1 MSSTMKNFGLTVQE
15 IPTAKPGRQ
24 AKKLCAPCNWVVREN
39 PTRYCDEVSVA
50 GQAYCAAHQRALAA
64 GEKRSKMFGFTLVK
78 KTVAW
83 RSRGFA

>member
-50 GQAYCAAHQRALAA
+50 GQAYCAAHQRALVA
-64 GEKRSKMFGFTLVK
+64 GEKRGKKFGFTLAGK
-78 KTVAW
+78 SIPW
-83 RSRGFA
+83 RSRGYA